1 MPETSADVALSY
13 VQRELAG
20 IRTELSDLAAEMRAH
35 VAAHGPRV
43 AVAEHRLDQ
52 IEGDIT
58 EMQTARN
65 SERSQRWA
73 LWIAVLAALL
83 GWVPTLIQNSGS

>member
-1 MPETSADVALSY
+1 MPETPADVALNY

-20 IRTELSDLAAEMRAH
+20 IRTELSELAAEMRAH

-52 IEGDIT
+52 IEADLT
-58 EMQTARN
+58 AMQAARDRD
-65 SERSQRWA
+65 RSQRWA

-83 GWVPTLIQNSGS
+83 GWIPSLAQTIGS

>member
-1 MPETSADVALSY
+1 MPETPADVALTY

-20 IRTELSDLAAEMRAH
+20 IRTELSDLAAEMRGH

-43 AVAEHRLDQ
+43 AVVEHRVDQ
-52 IEGDIT
+52 IEADLT
-58 EMQTARN
+58 AMQAASDR
-65 SERSQRWA
+65 ERSQRWA

-83 GWVPTLIQNSGS
+83 GWVPTLIQTIGS